1 MPYREPVNKGEVY
14 HVFNRGVDKREIF
27 LKNQDYLRFILAL
40 YILNDAENR
49 YDIWTSLN
57 FKKEAT
63 LSLLKSTIGTPGV
76 PIVDTRLRFV
86 ELLAFTL
93 MPNHYHLII
102 RVVADNGLSKFMHK
116 FGIGYSKYFNQQ
128 NKRSG
133 FLFEGPY
140 KAVKVKTDDQL
151 LILFNY
157 VHTNP
162 VELVEQGWKT
172 TGVQNEARALKQ
184 QNMYPWT
191 SYHDYIGN
199 LKFPIVTDR
208 DFYLELLNNSE
219 GCRSSVED
227 WIKFKAETAD
237 IPEYLKKVL

>member
-86 ELLAFTL
+86 ELL
-93 MPNHYHLII
+93 
-102 RVVADNGLSKFMHK
+102 
-116 FGIGYSKYFNQQ
+116 
-128 NKRSG
+128 
-133 FLFEGPY
+133 
-140 KAVKVKTDDQL
+140 
-151 LILFNY
+151 
-157 VHTNP
+157 
-162 VELVEQGWKT
+162 EQGKKT